1 MKEKDIEAKLLNH
14 NLNDYRSKKENAT
27 TYNPNVTEEE
37 RRKRTEASINYEK
50 NKNFSYSIPL
60 NINYEGDLI
69 YYIDSLP
76 SIKPYIVK
84 LIRKEMANPYIEN
97 SEYERIYEQSGA
109 KRRSINLKL
118 IKYDPQ
124 KPNKENDQDV
134 IDYLCTKKSK
144 RAYLIKLLY
153 QDMQDSGFILPIELQ
168 NYNKKSKVKK
178 VNVRRAVY
186 IAIYDFIENK
196 LKNNIKEF
204 KSQELKAYC
213 KENIELEIKGNN
225 FENYRQQL
233 FSKTGV
239 IKFNKGNYIID
250 KDKFKALDK
259 LD

>member
-1 MKEKDIEAKLLNH
+1 MALSYQSNYKTIIKRAKL
-14 NLNDYRSKKENAT
+14 
-27 TYNPNVTEEE
+27 
-37 RRKRTEASINYEK
+37 
-50 NKNFSYSIPL
+50 
-60 NINYEGDLI
+60 
-69 YYIDSLP
+69 
-76 SIKPYIVK
+76 
-84 LIRKEMANPYIEN
+84 
-97 SEYERIYEQSGA
+97 
-109 KRRSINLKL
+109 
-118 IKYDPQ
+118 
-124 KPNKENDQDV
+124 
-134 IDYLCTKKSK
+134 
-144 RAYLIKLLY
+144 
-153 QDMQDSGFILPIELQ
+153 
-168 NYNKKSKVKK
+168 KK